1 MRRLVTAAQEP
12 TWKFCDHCGR
22 ELVREVTVVSEP
34 SGEPRFEPYKK
45 PLLTPFCAYL
55 SAHQR
60 GEEVR

>member
-34 SGEPRFEPYKK
+34 SGGDVAMFEPFKRPIEPY
-45 PLLTPFCAYL
+45 CIY
-55 SAHQR
+55 QR
-60 GEEVR
+60 VHEEGK